1 MKAWDSTRTM
11 SARDDDK
18 DLIPETLAAGL
29 NERNDTIC
37 IENISREK
45 WLRRTETPL
54 MDMSEQS

>member
-1 MKAWDSTRTM
+1 M

-18 DLIPETLAAGL
+18 DLIPETLAAAL